1 MKYDPDRHHRRSI
14 RLKGYD
20 YSQAGVYFVSVCTQ
34 NRECLFGAIVGGE
47 MVLNHAGRMVETV
60 WDRLARRFPDIELDE
75 SIILPNHIHGIIT
88 IVGAPLVGAQS
99 VDAQSVDVQARRAG
113 TRPAPT
119 RLGDVVGAFKSITT
133 HRYIVGVRQH
143 GWQPF
148 PRRLWQRNYY
158 EHIVR
163 DDNELTNIRGYITG
177 NPGQWELDRENPL
190 PREMRC
196 DHSS

>member
-99 VDAQSVDVQARRAG
+99 VGVQSARIQAPEGRHKACPYACPYEAGGCCWGVQIDHDA
-113 TRPAPT
+113 
-119 RLGDVVGAFKSITT
+119 
-133 HRYIVGVRQH
+133 
-143 GWQPF
+143 
-148 PRRLWQRNYY
+148 
-158 EHIVR
+158 
-163 DDNELTNIRGYITG
+163 
-177 NPGQWELDRENPL
+177 
-190 PREMRC
+190 
-196 DHSS
+196 

>member
-1 MKYDPDRHHRRSI
+1 MKYDPDCHHRRSI

-99 VDAQSVDVQARRAG
+99 VGAQSVGAQCVDVQSVNAQSVDVQAPEGRHKACPYEAG
-113 TRPAPT
+113 
-119 RLGDVVGAFKSITT
+119 GCCW
-133 HRYIVGVRQH
+133 GVQ
-143 GWQPF
+143 
-148 PRRLWQRNYY
+148 
-158 EHIVR
+158 I
-163 DDNELTNIRGYITG
+163 
-177 NPGQWELDRENPL
+177 
-190 PREMRC
+190 
-196 DHSS
+196 DHDA